1 MRLRPRLHNRVQN
14 STAWISSR
22 PTTSDFHST
31 AKEPSPSSFIYTTG
45 ITLSEPNSILHS
57 TESTLSSGSPA
68 LPSQP
73 LPYLSRVPSNGIKP
87 TGAYGTGRTKPY
99 YPPGNV
105 TQGKPAFSGSGGLTC
120 SGTYT
125 VGPTEYL
132 TVTLTT
138 TVIIGTTKIA
148 YGAPLPSAVVV
159 EPLPFCTT
167 VISGFSASGYNNPAN
182 IPFAQS
188 YAYATVLVTKKTPI
202 VEFTPESVGP
212 IFPASTTPVPA
223 QHIPES
229 TLHKT
234 TPSATPT
241 TSSTIPSATS
251 TTSSTIPSATPTTS
265 STIPSATS
273 TTSGQAG
280 SGGQSLTPGL
290 DTPAVNIGNL
300 PGLLPNVLHPPES
313 GSAGS
318 GSSSVQGGS
327 IIQDGNS
334 GSSQSAYPSEPSQSS
349 GSQGS
354 DGSSQSGQ
362 TPNSESSYGSTG
374 NESPGLESGV
384 GEGNTGSG
392 ANPSVGSSGTTS
404 HEGEY
409 PPAVVINPGV
419 TTLNNVP
426 VSIGPGGVVVG
437 SHTVA
442 AGAESTI
449 VTVNGQT
456 FTVEPSRIVAGGTT
470 LPFSIAP
477 NQPYIS
483 VTVGN
488 VPVALGPKA
497 AVIAS
502 TTYPLGSSP
511 TAIIHDA
518 QTYILGSSKLVA
530 AQTTVN
536 LPEGNPPLAFVTA
549 GGEIF
554 SVYSSQLEAPGIT
567 ISIPTGPHPS
577 QFVLRGE
584 TFTVN
589 PSQLILPD
597 RTIPLPRNM
606 ITPAPSSI
614 TAEGVLVS
622 VGSSAVVIGSRTYP
636 LQSPTSI
643 IYNGHSISI
652 GPNGVG
658 MASTTIALPSIP
670 TFSTVTEG
678 ALTLLVNPSEAV
690 IQGHSY
696 LLTQGAAPIT
706 TVIEGQS
713 ISIGPDGVAFAGTT
727 AVIPRPTEAYHL
739 TIIDGLTFS
748 VGPTDVVVAGKTY
761 AIGGGAKPQ
770 TATIGSEIISF
781 GPGGIG
787 LPGTTV
793 APTASIFTAD
803 GLIFSLEP
811 TDAVI
816 GGTTYRVGA
825 GASPTTITVGGEI
838 ISIGPEGIGLPGTT
852 VAPAASIVT
861 ADGLT
866 FSIEPTDVVIK
877 GTTYQVGA
885 GASPTTIT
893 VEGETISIGPGG
905 IGLPETTIAPASVV
919 TADGLTFSLEPS
931 DVVISGTTYPIGAG
945 ARQTTI
951 TVEGATVSIGPGGIG
966 LPDTTILPPSTITP
980 GPSSSIVLSP
990 ATSSSPEGSGLAFD
1004 DFAGAC
1010 TTLRIPI
1017 DSISLPLFL
1026 GLWTLILLLV

>member
-1 MRLRPRLHNRVQN
+1 MKRLDQLTCLVRPRLHNRVQN

-45 ITLSEPNSILHS
+45 ITLSEPNSTLHS
-57 TESTLSSGSPA
+57 TESTLSSGSSA

-73 LPYLSRVPSNGIKP
+73 VSYLSRVPSDDIKP

-105 TQGKPAFSGSGGLTC
+105 TQGKPAFSGSGASSC

-125 VGPTEYL
+125 LGPTEYL

-167 VISGFSASGYNNPAN
+167 VIPGFSASGYNNPAN

-202 VEFTPESVGP
+202 VEYTPESVGP

-229 TLHKT
+229 TLHK
-234 TPSATPT
+234 
-241 TSSTIPSATS
+241 
-251 TTSSTIPSATPTTS
+251 TIPSATPTTS

-290 DTPAVNIGNL
+290 DTPAINIGNL

-327 IIQDGNS
+327 TIQDGNS

-362 TPNSESSYGSTG
+362 TPNSESSDGSTG

-392 ANPSVGSSGTTS
+392 GNPSTGSSGTTS
-404 HEGEY
+404 HEDEY

-426 VSIGPGGVVVG
+426 VSIGPSGVVVG

-449 VTVNGQT
+449 VTVNGQI

-477 NQPYIS
+477 NQPYTS
-483 VTVGN
+483 LTVGN

-502 TTYPLGSSP
+502 TTYRLGSSP

-536 LPEGNPPLAFVTA
+536 LPEGKPPLAFVTA

-597 RTIPLPRNM
+597 KTIPLPRNM

-636 LQSPTSI
+636 LQNPTSI

-670 TFSTVTEG
+670 AFSTVTEG

-696 LLTQGAAPIT
+696 FLTQGAAPIT

-713 ISIGPDGVAFAGTT
+713 IIIGPDGVSFAGTT
-727 AVIPRPTEAYHL
+727 AVIPRPTEASHL

-811 TDAVI
+811 TDVVI
-816 GGTTYRVGA
+816 RGTTYGVGA
-825 GASPTTITVGGEI
+825 GASPTTITVGGET

-866 FSIEPTDVVIK
+866 FSLEPTDVVIR
-877 GTTYQVGA
+877 GTTYQIGA

-905 IGLPETTIAPASVV
+905 IGLPETTIAPASVI
-919 TADGLTFSLEPS
+919 TADGLTFSLEPT

-945 ARQTTI
+945 ASQTTI
-951 TVEGATVSIGPGGIG
+951 TIGGATVSIGPGGIG

-990 ATSSSPEGSGLAFD
+990 ATSASPEGSGLAFD

-1017 DSISLPLFL
+1017 DSISLLLFL
-1026 GLWTLILLLV
+1026 GLWTLVLLLA